1 MTVSQFS
8 EVAHYPTRLWVCV
21 ATTCLTHELIT
32 ESGRFT
38 LCVLHVGQAEIAL
51 RCGSVS
57 GRERD
62 KCSELSL
69 YEGEGGLYLD
79 GAMACISC
87 RVSTAHSL
95 LNGHTLFLADIL
107 SAMVDTE
114 TRVRR
119 HLLTLDLA

>member
-1 MTVSQFS
+1 
-8 EVAHYPTRLWVCV
+8 
-21 ATTCLTHELIT
+21 
-32 ESGRFT
+32 
-38 LCVLHVGQAEIAL
+38 
-51 RCGSVS
+51 
-57 GRERD
+57 
-62 KCSELSL
+62 
-69 YEGEGGLYLD
+69 
-79 GAMACISC
+79 MACISC